1 MEEKR
6 TSVSSI
12 VISVVF
18 LSWFALSTRGMVMAG
33 KAEQP
38 GWVAIL
44 LGQYFLVF
52 GLIWLYKE
60 VKAGGIRQPIF
71 FLFPIVGFLTV
82 SAGLLWQFGDD
93 VMKEMVV
100 TSIPN
105 ILAGLFLGIGIY
117 LLITGALLW
126 LKTEAD
132 AALVG
137 VFFFMGAIFVF
148 VSTISICAYNFM

>member
-1 MEEKR
+1 
-6 TSVSSI
+6 
-12 VISVVF
+12 
-18 LSWFALSTRGMVMAG
+18 MAG

-100 TSIPN
+100 ASIPN
-105 ILAGLFLGIGIY
+105 ILA
-117 LLITGALLW
+117 
-126 LKTEAD
+126 
-132 AALVG
+132 G

-148 VSTISICAYNFM
+148 VSTITICAYNFM

>member
-12 VISVVF
+12 VIAVVF

-33 KAEQP
+33 KTEQP

-100 TSIPN
+100 ASIPN
-105 ILAGLFLGIGIY
+105 ILA
-117 LLITGALLW
+117 
-126 LKTEAD
+126 
-132 AALVG
+132 G

>member
-1 MEEKR
+1 MEKKQ

-18 LSWFALSTRGMVMAG
+18 LSWFALSMRGMVMAG
-33 KAEQP
+33 KAGQA

-71 FLFPIVGFLTV
+71 FLFPIVGFLTMT
-82 SAGLLWQFGDD
+82 AGLLWQFGND
-93 VMKEMVV
+93 VMKELVV
-100 TSIPN
+100 ASIPN
-105 ILAGLFLGIGIY
+105 ILAGLFLGVGLY
-117 LLITGALLW
+117 LLVTGAVLW

-132 AALVG
+132 AMLVG
-137 VFFFMGAIFVF
+137 VFFFMGGIFVF
-148 VSTISICAYNFM
+148 VSTIAICAYNFM